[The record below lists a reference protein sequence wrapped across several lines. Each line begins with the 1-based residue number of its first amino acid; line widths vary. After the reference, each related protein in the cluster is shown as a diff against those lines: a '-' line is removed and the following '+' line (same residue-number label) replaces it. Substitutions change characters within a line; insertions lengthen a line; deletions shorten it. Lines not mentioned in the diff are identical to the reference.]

1 MRRGTNLVDVA
12 AAELER
18 RILDGAYPVGSRLPN
33 EAALCADLGVSRA
46 TLREAVARLQVL
58 DVVSREQGRGTF
70 VRREPG
76 VSIVTLLEANL
87 SISEMIASMGL
98 EPGTSELET
107 TCQAAPAE
115 AASAL
120 GTSESDSVIVVRR
133 VRTASGH
140 PVVYS
145 EDYMPRGLGLP
156 ESPDAY
162 GGSLYELLAGH
173 FGQPVGGALAQI
185 RPETATP
192 EVSDK
197 LHISPGDLLLVL
209 HQTHNLTDG
218 RTILYSVDF
227 VRNDVFTI
235 YVRRTMADSGAP
247 QTEMASFAGFDAH

>member
-1 MRRGTNLVDVA
+1 MRRGTNLVDVVV
-12 AAELER
+12 AEIER
-18 RILDGAYPVGSRLPN
+18 RILDGAYPVGGRLPS
-33 EAALCADLGVSRA
+33 EAALCSDLRVSRS

-98 EPGTSELET
+98 EPGSREVEA
-107 TCQAAPAE
+107 TCQAGPAE

-120 GTSESDSVIVVRR
+120 GTGERDSVIVVRR

-145 EDYMPRGLGLP
+145 VDYMPRGHGLP
-156 ESPDAY
+156 EGPNAY
-162 GGSLYELLAGH
+162 TGSLYKLLAAH
-173 FGQPVGGALAQI
+173 FGQPVEGALAQI
-185 RPETATP
+185 RPEMATA
-192 EVSDK
+192 EVADK

-227 VRNDVFTI
+227 VRDDVFTI
-235 YVRRTMADSGAP
+235 YVRRTMADSAAP
-247 QTEMASFAGFDAH
+247 QTEMASFAEVDAH

>member
-1 MRRGTNLVDVA
+1 MRRGTNLVDAVA
-12 AAELER
+12 AEIER

-70 VRREPG
+70 VRHEPG

-98 EPGTSELET
+98 EPGTSEVEAT
-107 TCQAAPAE
+107 SEAASPD

-120 GTSESDSVIVVRR
+120 GTSENESVIFVRR

-145 EDYMPRGLGLP
+145 EDYMPRGHGLP
-156 ESPDAY
+156 EDPDAY
-162 GGSLYELLAGH
+162 GGSLYELLARH
-173 FGQPVGGALAQI
+173 FDQPVGGALAQI
-185 RPETATP
+185 RPGAATG
-192 EVSDK
+192 EVARR

-209 HQTHNLTDG
+209 NQTHQLQDG
-218 RTILYSVDF
+218 RTILYSIDY

-235 YVRRTMADSGAP
+235 YVRRTMTAATGQEEPSAMAEIDSL
-247 QTEMASFAGFDAH
+247 